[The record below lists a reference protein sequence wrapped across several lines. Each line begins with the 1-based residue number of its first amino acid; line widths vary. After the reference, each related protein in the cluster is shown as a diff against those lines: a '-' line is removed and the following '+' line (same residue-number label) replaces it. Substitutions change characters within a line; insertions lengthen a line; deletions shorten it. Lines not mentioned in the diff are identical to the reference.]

1 MLSPGELEGEVDHSF
16 FDSDGEDTSA
26 SKDGGEKLEKG
37 GKAEKEGPPA
47 HERLQPKPIE
57 NTKVSSHLKGED
69 ESMESRISLDKVLND
84 GSAPSKRR
92 TSPTFSESS
101 AGADSESSSRSSSRR
116 SSPDSRTLP
125 RPNKTPAVGKTRGG
139 SAGSQGVPIGR
150 TEGTGT
156 NVSRLSSPD
165 TSPLQSLDLNHTE
178 GSLKEQRKE
187 KRVPSSGLR
196 DMHQEEDS
204 DQDVDECS
212 LRTESH
218 LEGELI
224 FHHPG
229 RRSRKNYSFSN
240 DEARHIEREN
250 HRLLREISRHS
261 PAPRP
266 GSSARKKTHPA
277 SKSSFIR
284 LSHSALN
291 RQREQQRI
299 ERDNLAF
306 LKRLQTAKPTPGL
319 KRSEQLQDFQRQAAY
334 LGASSYPMSTHKK
347 EKSPSKMPS
356 AGPRPGSSVPHSSSA
371 ASPSPD
377 PGDTPVP
384 RQRERVQPNQN
395 TAMMKNKLVF
405 Q

>member
-37 GKAEKEGPPA
+37 GKAEKDGPPA

-69 ESMESRISLDKVLND
+69 KSMESRISLDKVLND

-204 DQDVDECS
+204 DQDVDECELTCLLCS
-212 LRTESH
+212 LT
-218 LEGELI
+218 
-224 FHHPG
+224 
-229 RRSRKNYSFSN
+229 
-240 DEARHIEREN
+240 
-250 HRLLREISRHS
+250 LLRLFLFVFPFFKLSNIYLPQGQKRTISRLAHNILEN
-261 PAPRP
+261 
-266 GSSARKKTHPA
+266 RKKC
-277 SKSSFIR
+277 SS
-284 LSHSALN
+284 
-291 RQREQQRI
+291 Q
-299 ERDNLAF
+299 
-306 LKRLQTAKPTPGL
+306 
-319 KRSEQLQDFQRQAAY
+319 FQRVQCVIFKY
-334 LGASSYPMSTHKK
+334 LVWHCK
-347 EKSPSKMPS
+347 
-356 AGPRPGSSVPHSSSA
+356 V
-371 ASPSPD
+371 
-377 PGDTPVP
+377 
-384 RQRERVQPNQN
+384 
-395 TAMMKNKLVF
+395 
-405 Q
+405 